1 MRGAVREFLRSHPG
15 LSDASVAASQ
25 CRIATMSLI
34 DALNATGIQ
43 AQAVWVRGHRRRPSD
58 ATPEALAADRHMLAR
73 LQEGGFVDVTRRQY
87 EPRGTHPRF
96 YACEGDLAHDWQ
108 EIDDG
113 PSEGPA
119 VDEKWRGLGLIP
131 WSVGSLGKGVL
142 VRDGLVHCWS
152 VNAEGVPHHPAGL
165 VVLGIELD
173 AVNQFIS
180 IDAEGQ
186 VELMSGPDG
195 RDAATR
201 IEVADSRLRVATT
214 GWRF

>member
-1 MRGAVREFLRSHPG
+1 MQGVLREFLRSHPS
-15 LSDASVAASQ
+15 LSEASAAASQ
-25 CRIATMSLI
+25 CRIATTGLI
-34 DALNATGIQ
+34 DALNASGVQ
-43 AQAVWVRGHRRRPSD
+43 AQAVWVRGHRRHPSD

-73 LQEGGFVDVTRRQY
+73 LQVGGFVDVTRRQY

-113 PSEGPA
+113 PSDGST
-119 VDEKWRGLGLIP
+119 VDEKWRCLGLIP
-131 WSVGSLGKGVL
+131 WSVGSPGKGVL
-142 VRDGLVHCWS
+142 LRDGVVHCWS
-152 VNAEGVPHHPAGL
+152 INSEGVPHHPGGL
-165 VVLGIELD
+165 VVLGIEFD
-173 AVNQFIS
+173 EVDQFIA

-186 VELMSGPDG
+186 TELMSGPEG

-201 IEVADSRLRVATT
+201 IEMADSRLRVART